1 MSASTMDNGDNP
13 PKKNETPL
21 RSCLA
26 LFAGIVI
33 TLFFFWL
40 IFFLFIGPDLIR
52 NSRNA
57 EGYPFFK
64 DMKTSLEERYG
75 EAVVIRDA
83 WPRLGRDH
91 CFHVDLDTRGED
103 APPPTEIAREI
114 HQLKKQSEFMSQEVL
129 IVTIDGDAE
138 DRGIRF
144 VFPGKNGY
152 RGNHKTRLFAL

>member
-1 MSASTMDNGDNP
+1 MSVSTMKNGDNS
-13 PKKNETPL
+13 PKRKKTL
-21 RSCLA
+21 LKSCLA
-26 LFAGIVI
+26 LPAGIGI
-33 TLFFFWL
+33 ALFLFWL
-40 IFFLFIGPDLIR
+40 IFFLFIGPDVIR

-64 DMKTSLEERYG
+64 DVKLSLEERYG

-91 CFHVDLDTRGED
+91 CFHVDLTTNGED

-114 HQLKKQSEFMSQEVL
+114 QRLKKESEFMSQEVL

>member
-1 MSASTMDNGDNP
+1 MSTPMTENGKKP
-13 PKKNETPL
+13 PKRKKTLL

-26 LFAGIVI
+26 LLAGIGI
-33 TLFFFWL
+33 ALFLFWL
-40 IFFLFIGPDLIR
+40 IFFLFIGPDLVHK
-52 NSRNA
+52 SKEA
-57 EGYPFFK
+57 ASYSFFK
-64 DMKTSLEERYG
+64 DMKSSLEERYG

-91 CFHVDLDTRGED
+91 CFHVDLALNGED
-103 APPPTEIAREI
+103 APPPSDIAREI
-114 HQLKKQSEFMSQEVL
+114 HRLKKESEFMSQEVL

>member
-1 MSASTMDNGDNP
+1 MSTPTTENGKKP
-13 PKKNETPL
+13 PKRKKTLL

-26 LFAGIVI
+26 LLAGIGI
-33 TLFFFWL
+33 ALFLFWL
-40 IFFLFIGPDLIR
+40 IFFLFIGPDLVHKSIE
-52 NSRNA
+52 A
-57 EGYPFFK
+57 GGYPIFK
-64 DMKTSLEERYG
+64 DMKSSLEERYG
-75 EAVVIRDA
+75 EAVVIRA

-91 CFHVDLDTRGED
+91 CFHVDLTTNGEA
-103 APPPTEIAREI
+103 APPPAEIAREI
-114 HQLKKQSEFMSQEVL
+114 QRLKKESEFMSQEVL

>member
-1 MSASTMDNGDNP
+1 MSTPTTENGDNQ
-13 PKKNETPL
+13 PKGKETPL
-21 RSCLA
+21 RSCLVLLA
-26 LFAGIVI
+26 GVAFILF
-33 TLFFFWL
+33 LFWL
-40 IFFLFIGPDLIR
+40 IFFLFFGPDIIR
-52 NSRNA
+52 KSINA
-57 EGYPFFK
+57 ESYPFFA
-64 DMKTSLEERYG
+64 DMKSSLEERYG

-91 CFHVDLDTRGED
+91 CFHVDLTTHGEA

-114 HQLKKQSEFMSQEVL
+114 HRLKKQSEFMSQEVL

>member
-1 MSASTMDNGDNP
+1 MSAVTAENGDNP
-13 PKKNETPL
+13 TKKKDTPL

-26 LFAGIVI
+26 LLAGIGI
-33 TLFFFWL
+33 ALFLFWL
-40 IFFLFIGPDLIR
+40 IFFLFIGPDVIR
-52 NSRNA
+52 KSINA
-57 EGYPFFK
+57 EGNPFFK

-75 EAVVIRDA
+75 EAVVIRA
-83 WPRLGRDH
+83 WPWLGRDH
-91 CFHVDLDTRGED
+91 CFHVDLTTNGED
-103 APPPTEIAREI
+103 TPPPTEIAREI
-114 HQLKKQSEFMSQEVL
+114 HRLKKQSEFMSQEVL